1 VLKLQKSV
9 HENFPIGAR
18 EDVPKE
24 IKSLKQ
30 KKV

>member
-1 VLKLQKSV
+1 VLNLQNSV

-18 EDVPKE
+18 EDVQKE